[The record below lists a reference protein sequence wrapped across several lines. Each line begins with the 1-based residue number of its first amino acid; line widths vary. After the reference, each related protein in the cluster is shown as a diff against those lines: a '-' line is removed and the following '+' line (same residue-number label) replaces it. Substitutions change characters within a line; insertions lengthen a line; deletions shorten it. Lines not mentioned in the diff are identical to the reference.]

1 MSLGFSKPECW
12 SGWPF
17 PSPGDIPNPGIEPR
31 SPTLWADSLSAE
43 PPGKPKN
50 TGVDSLSFP
59 VDLPGPE
66 IEPGPPALQVG
77 SLQAELPGKPE
88 HYIKCT

>member
-1 MSLGFSKPECW
+1 M
-12 SGWPF
+12 
-17 PSPGDIPNPGIEPR
+17 PSAGDMPNPRIEPR
-31 SPTLWADSLSAE
+31 SPTLQADSLPAE
-43 PPGKPKN
+43 PQGKPKN
-50 TGVDSLSFP
+50 TGVGSLSFP
-59 VDLPGPE
+59 VDLPDPE

>member
-1 MSLGFSKPECW
+1 M
-12 SGWPF
+12 
-17 PSPGDIPNPGIEPR
+17 

-43 PPGKPKN
+43 PPGKPNN
-50 TGVDSLSFP
+50 TGVGNLSFP
-59 VDLPGPE
+59 VDLPDPE